1 LHFASFPGFRNC
13 AKVETEVPL
22 VLESLGTIL
31 NVVLCCFI
39 LSAAQVVESLRNQT
53 VPVNSVARFI
63 CRTAGLVVWRI
74 NDTQLSSDNAGRFR
88 LRGIQVDDENGSVLL
103 VNSSIDDNGTI
114 IHCLTGEITDLMVI
128 GTAFLIVFGE

>member
-1 LHFASFPGFRNC
+1 M
-13 AKVETEVPL
+13 
-22 VLESLGTIL
+22 L

-53 VPVNSVARFI
+53 VSVNSVARFI

-74 NDTQLSSDNAGRFR
+74 NDTQLSSESAGRFR
-88 LRGIQVDDENGSVLL
+88 MRGIHADGENGSVLL
-103 VNSSIDDNGTI
+103 VNASIDYNGTI